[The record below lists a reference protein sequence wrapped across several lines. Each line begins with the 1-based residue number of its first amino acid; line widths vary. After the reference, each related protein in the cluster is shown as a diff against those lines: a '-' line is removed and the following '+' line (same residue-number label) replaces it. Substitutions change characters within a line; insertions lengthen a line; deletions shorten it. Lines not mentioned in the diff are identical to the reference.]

1 MRHIKFSWQ
10 YKEHD
15 IGKVVYK
22 RLITTTAWRNTNI
35 VSSDSIGF
43 LLGNTT
49 VLSLAERN

>member
-22 RLITTTAWRNTNI
+22 RLITTTTWINTII

-43 LLGNTT
+43 LLGNTK
-49 VLSLAERN
+49 VLSLAARN